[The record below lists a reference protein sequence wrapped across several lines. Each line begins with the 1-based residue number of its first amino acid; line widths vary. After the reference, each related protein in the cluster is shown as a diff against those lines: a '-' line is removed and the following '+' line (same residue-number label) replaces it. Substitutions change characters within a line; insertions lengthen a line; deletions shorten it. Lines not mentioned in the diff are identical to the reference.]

1 MQSRYFE
8 ISAHSRRLAVQA
20 VGTAGTPA
28 RRNSPPLVFLHE
40 GLGSIGQW
48 RDFPETLC
56 ARTETAGFVYDRLG
70 HGRSDPLPAPR
81 TVRYLHEEALDVLP
95 AVLDALALDR
105 PVLVGHSDGGTIAL
119 LFAAEYPNRVR
130 GVITEAAHVFVEEE
144 TLRGI
149 REAVELYR
157 TTDLRERMARYHGD
171 KVDAVFSGWADTWLS
186 AEFRHW
192 NVESFLPRVSCPLL
206 VIQGADDRYGTP
218 GQVDAIVCQ
227 AADPAEALLLPDCGH
242 IPHQQ
247 ARDRVLEAMTRFIRS
262 LPGTA

>member
-1 MQSRYFE
+1 MQSRYLE
-8 ISAHSRRLAVQA
+8 ISVHGRRLAVQA
-20 VGTAGTPA
+20 VGTGGASRERSAP
-28 RRNSPPLVFLHE
+28 SILFLHE

-48 RDFPETLC
+48 RDFPEALC
-56 ARTETAGFVYDRLG
+56 TRTGAAGFVYDRLG
-70 HGRSDPLPAPR
+70 YGGSDPLPGPR
-81 TVRYLHEEALDVLP
+81 TVRYLHDEALDVLP

-119 LFAAEYPNRVR
+119 LFAAEYPDRVR

-186 AEFRHW
+186 AEFRDW
-192 NVESFLPRVSCPLL
+192 NVESFLPRITCPLL

-218 GQVDAIVCQ
+218 VQVEAIVRQ
-227 AADPAEALLLPDCGH
+227 AAGPAEALLLPGCGH

-247 ARDRVLEAMTRFIRS
+247 ARDRVLASMVRFIGS
-262 LPGTA
+262 LAGS

>member
-1 MQSRYFE
+1 MQSRHFE
-8 ISAHSRRLAVQA
+8 ISVRGRLLAVQA
-20 VGTAGTPA
+20 VGTGGASRERSAPA
-28 RRNSPPLVFLHE
+28 ILFLHE

-48 RDFPETLC
+48 RDFPEALC
-56 ARTETAGFVYDRLG
+56 ARTGTAGFVYDRLG
-70 HGRSDPLPAPR
+70 YGRSDTLPAPR
-81 TVRYLHEEALDVLP
+81 TVRYLHDEALKALP
-95 AVLDALALDR
+95 AVLDALGLER
-105 PVLVGHSDGGTIAL
+105 PFLVGHSDGGTIAL
-119 LFAAEYPNRVR
+119 LFAAEYPDRVR

-149 REAVELYR
+149 REAVDLYR

-186 AEFRHW
+186 AEFRDW

-206 VIQGADDRYGTP
+206 VIQGVDDRYGTP
-218 GQVDAIVCQ
+218 AQVEAIVCG
-227 AADPAEALLLPDCGH
+227 AAGPAEALLLPDCGH

-247 ARDRVLEAMTRFIRS
+247 ARDRVLDAMTRFIRS

>member
-1 MQSRYFE
+1 MRSRHFE
-8 ISAHSRRLAVQA
+8 ISVHDRRLAVQA
-20 VGTAGTPA
+20 VGTADASREGSAPA
-28 RRNSPPLVFLHE
+28 ILFLHE
-40 GLGSIGQW
+40 GLGSISQW
-48 RDFPETLC
+48 RDFPEILC
-56 ARTETAGFVYDRLG
+56 SRAESVGFVYDRLG
-70 HGRSDPLPAPR
+70 HGRSAPLPAPR
-81 TVRYLHEEALDVLP
+81 TVRYLHDEALDVLP

-105 PVLVGHSDGGTIAL
+105 SVLVGHSDGGTIAL
-119 LFAAEYPNRVR
+119 LFAAEYPDRVR

-149 REAVELYR
+149 REAIDLYR
-157 TTDLRERMARYHGD
+157 TTDLRERMTRHHGD

-218 GQVDAIVCQ
+218 AQVDAIVRQ
-227 AADPAEALLLPDCGH
+227 AAGPAEALLLPGCGH

-247 ARDRVLEAMTRFIRS
+247 ARDRVLPAMARFIGS
-262 LPGTA
+262 LAGT